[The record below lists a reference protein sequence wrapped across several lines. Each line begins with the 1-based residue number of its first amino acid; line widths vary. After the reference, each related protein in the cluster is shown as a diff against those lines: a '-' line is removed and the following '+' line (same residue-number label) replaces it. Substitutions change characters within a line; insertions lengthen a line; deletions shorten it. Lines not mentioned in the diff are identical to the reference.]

1 MAGFARARRR
11 PIASLLTYTFVAAA
25 AAVGGP
31 TPLTRPTGAQATV
44 TPADTE
50 ELGDLEARFRAVAD
64 RVAPAVVAIS
74 ASTTADDAPG
84 SCRSAELTA
93 GRLQSFLNRTTR
105 VVGTGF
111 VVDSGGDSGGYILTN
126 DHVID
131 EAEQLWV
138 TTDDKR
144 VYPAIVVGSD
154 PRSDLAV
161 LRVPAR
167 GLPCVTMGDGTA
179 VRRGQWSVAV
189 GNPYGL
195 SADGGMC
202 VSVGV
207 VSAVGRSLPKLS
219 EKEDRL
225 YANLI
230 QTTAQI
236 NPGNSGGPLFDLSG
250 RVIGVTTAV
259 VLPQRNANGVG
270 FAVPVDARLREVV
283 DHLERGDEVVYAYL
297 GVVVSSPT
305 EADLA
310 AAGLTRATGA
320 RVDSVQADSPAAGRL
335 RPGDIVVACDGHPV
349 DAADAF
355 VRAVGT
361 APVTRPVS
369 VVVRRD
375 GADVTATVT
384 MRKRPM
390 PVAAVTRATQH
401 LRWAG
406 MLLGSSPDGPGVAV
420 LSVNADSP
428 FAARGV
434 LKGAVVHTVGGRPVR
449 SVAEL
454 QDVVNATPWDRC
466 ELGTDADP
474 ATASI
479 R

>member
-11 PIASLLTYTFVAAA
+11 PIASLLTYTFVAAIA
-25 AAVGGP
+25 ACGGP
-31 TPLTRPTGAQATV
+31 SPLSSPAVARAAP
-44 TPADTE
+44 TPADADD
-50 ELGDLEARFRAVAD
+50 LGDLEARFRAVVD

-74 ASTTADDAPG
+74 ASATADDAPG
-84 SCRSAELTA
+84 SCRAAELSA
-93 GRLQSFLNRTTR
+93 DKLQAFLNRTTR

-111 VVDSGGDSGGYILTN
+111 VIDAGGYILTN
-126 DHVID
+126 DHVVD

-138 TTDDKR
+138 TMDDRR

-167 GLPCVTMGDGTA
+167 GLPCVTLGDGGG

-195 SADGGMC
+195 SAEGGMC

-207 VSAVGRSLPKLS
+207 VSAVNRSLPKLS
-219 EKEDRL
+219 EKEDRF
-225 YANLI
+225 YADLI

-236 NPGNSGGPLFDLSG
+236 NPGNSGGPLFDLRG
-250 RVIGVTTAV
+250 RVIGVNTAV
-259 VLPQRNANGVG
+259 VLPQKNANGVG
-270 FAVPVDARLREVV
+270 FAVPVDARLRDVV
-283 DHLERGDEVVYAYL
+283 GHLERGDEVVYAYL
-297 GVVVSSPT
+297 GVVVTTPT

-310 AAGLTRATGA
+310 AAGLDRPTGA
-320 RVDSVQADSPAAGRL
+320 RVESVQFDSPAAGEL
-335 RPGDIVVACDGHPV
+335 RPGDVVVAFDGRAV
-349 DAADAF
+349 EAADAF

-361 APVTRPVS
+361 TAVARPVA

-375 GADVTATVT
+375 GREVTASVT

-390 PVAAVTRATQH
+390 PVAAVTRDSQR

-406 MLLGSSPDGPGVAV
+406 LLLGSSAGTPGVAV
-420 LSVNADSP
+420 LAVGEDSP
-428 FAARGV
+428 FARRVTRGT
-434 LKGAVVHTVGGRPVR
+434 VVRSIAGRPVR

-454 QDVVNATPWDRC
+454 QDAVNATPWDRC
-466 ELGTDADP
+466 ELGTDADA
-474 ATASI
+474 ATASV